1 MTQNDKLI
9 IDSIQKTI
17 NSFPFDN
24 YLSKDFSHEAFT
36 LVNSVVNAIGGFKGQ
51 LLDIGSGSLNFTA
64 VFANCGFD
72 CYAVDDLNDP
82 WHLIGDN
89 VSLIKNYAS
98 DMNITFYRQD
108 ASDYTIPF
116 EKESF
121 DIVML
126 NAVIEH
132 LHESPRNLLNTAF
145 EFAKPEGIVLVTMP
159 NSVNLR
165 KRLSVLLGK
174 TNYPDVK
181 GFYHSQ
187 GTWRG
192 HVREYTQA
200 ETAYIL
206 QEVGG
211 EVILSKT
218 FHLNIESKLS
228 NPLLRKIYELLTAVI
243 PTLRDGILV
252 IARKPSGW
260 TPDVFNEAE
269 YWESISKYVPKGVVL
284 SSSVK

>member
-1 MTQNDKLI
+1 
-9 IDSIQKTI
+9 
-17 NSFPFDN
+17 
-24 YLSKDFSHEAFT
+24 
-36 LVNSVVNAIGGFKGQ
+36 
-51 LLDIGSGSLNFTA
+51 
-64 VFANCGFD
+64 
-72 CYAVDDLNDP
+72 
-82 WHLIGDN
+82 
-89 VSLIKNYAS
+89 
-98 DMNITFYRQD
+98 
-108 ASDYTIPF
+108 
-116 EKESF
+116 
-121 DIVML
+121 
-126 NAVIEH
+126 
-132 LHESPRNLLNTAF
+132 
-145 EFAKPEGIVLVTMP
+145 
-159 NSVNLR
+159 
-165 KRLSVLLGK
+165 LGK